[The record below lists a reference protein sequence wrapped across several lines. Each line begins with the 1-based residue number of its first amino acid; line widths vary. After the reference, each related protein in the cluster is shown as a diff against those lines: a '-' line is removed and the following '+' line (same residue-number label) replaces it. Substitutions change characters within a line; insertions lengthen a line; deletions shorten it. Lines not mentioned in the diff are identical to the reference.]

1 MPSSNAGPITGS
13 ELIYAIQDGKRV
25 LLTRPQLASLIGF
38 TAAVSPL
45 PRSWLTEKT
54 GDENFRMT
62 QGGNRVEFNAT
73 DLTAYLAAT
82 GAPDAVPAGLQPAL
96 FSGRERIMLRQ
107 GAAVTSIDLV
117 QLLYVRG
124 LGGSLGGLGGG
135 GVTPVTPNILP
146 TAAINDFA
154 LTSAASS
161 PGNIDLGTLAIPAGD
176 WVMHVA
182 LFMPTAGLT
191 IDRPILS
198 LGTASDTIMNSAGNL
213 HIMYP
218 RTSSTGVGTADAATN
233 SLVVSGRDDSNVWLP
248 TSTGSTRRANSY
260 FGGTNTPYLQ
270 GPSNEP
276 RNVKTSLFVQ
286 KINNVVQVWVV
297 TPGRTALLHDYIGS
311 TFGAVAAKQ
320 LFLNKLNRV
329 TTATYPNSDSTTY
342 QRFFFAGGKTLT
354 ALQMEAIH
362 AGVDPRQYIAFN
374 AANGD
379 RLVAFQGA
387 TGTAVP
393 DLVGSGTYT
402 INGTWTAAAGGIIPT
417 TVIADQPRV
426 QLEGRGQ
433 VIQRT
438 GASSDLTLNGTM
450 TGTDDDVYV
459 QVTDTSDTTIYK
471 AWTKIAASS
480 GGAWSGK
487 ITGVPTPL
495 ALLHVQLRKGLNG
508 TPFIPDSYVMLGE
521 LIDLVGQSISEQMRV
536 PGAGGTRTAAG
547 ANAAFI
553 SSYSRARSL
562 GGSVQSLTRRGWIK
576 SATGGPGEIYMAD
589 ALATAL
595 GCPIG
600 VCASAVSGS
609 PTSVWA
615 PGSSVW
621 ADFVDTWQRQKP
633 GYLVW
638 QQGQGDLGTLYATY
652 QTFLDNFY
660 ANTKAAFD
668 ASSPNWKMIVA
679 PLNPS
684 GDNTAGAVAW
694 QNIRTAQR
702 DWADAKTLV
711 DPRVIMGGNFT
722 YMTLVDTI
730 HETIDGKGSGILGE
744 MLAQDVIYLV
754 SGGFSAAGP
763 KAVSSVWDNTAKT
776 LTVTWAQNGGTGLTT
791 RKAGDITGF
800 TYSVNGFSSAITADS
815 AVIGT
820 GNTTVHTFTTA
831 APSTKP
837 TLRYQYGFPGGA
849 VTPLSGDGYTPSVDN
864 PLLDNRARLV
874 TTAQGYPAMFTSV
887 DLA

>member
-1 MPSSNAGPITGS
+1 M
-13 ELIYAIQDGKRV
+13 
-25 LLTRPQLASLIGF
+25 
-38 TAAVSPL
+38 AAVAKRFVEMGVV
-45 PRSWLTEKT
+45 PRLAVELSAQINS
-54 GDENFRMT
+54 GV
-62 QGGNRVEFNAT
+62 GNRRRLVELGVPGIAAK
-73 DLTAYLAAT
+73 LIVAGITAGSVSRGKLVEAGIVPRVAREIMAA
-82 GAPDAVPAGLQPAL
+82 
-96 FSGRERIMLRQ
+96 I
-107 GAAVTSIDLV
+107 
-117 QLLYVRG
+117 
-124 LGGSLGGLGGG
+124 G
-135 GVTPVTPNILP
+135 GVAPVVPNILP

-161 PGNIDLGTLAIPAGD
+161 PGNIDLGTLALPAGD
-176 WVMHVA
+176 WVMGLA

-198 LGTASDTIMNSAGNL
+198 LGTASDTITSSAGNL
-213 HIMYP
+213 HIMFP
-218 RTSSTGVGTADAATN
+218 KTSSTGVGVADATTN
-233 SLVVSGRDDSNVWLP
+233 SLVLSGRDDANVWLP
-248 TSTGSTRRANSY
+248 TSTATNRRANTY
-260 FGGTNTPYLQ
+260 FGGTNVPYIQ

-276 RNVKTSLFVQ
+276 RNVKTLVVVQ
-286 KINNVVQVWVV
+286 KINNVIQFWAV

-362 AGVDPRQYIAFN
+362 AGVDPRQYIAFD
-374 AANGD
+374 ASNGD

-393 DLVGSGTYT
+393 DLVGNGSYT

-433 VIQRT
+433 LIQRT
-438 GASSDLTLNGTM
+438 GVSSDLTLRGTM
-450 TGTDDDVYV
+450 TGVDDDVYIRI
-459 QVTDTSDTTIYK
+459 TDTTETTVYK
-471 AWTKIAASS
+471 DYTKIAASS
-480 GGAWSGK
+480 GGLWSGT
-487 ITGVPTPL
+487 ITGAPGAAL
-495 ALLHVQLRKGLNG
+495 ANLRITGRKGLAG
-508 TPFIPDSYVMLGE
+508 TPFPIDNFVLIGE
-521 LIDLVGQSISEQMRV
+521 FIDLVGQSISEQMRV
-536 PGAGGTRTAAG
+536 PGDTPSTRTASG
-547 ANAAFI
+547 PNAAFL
-553 SSYSRARSL
+553 SFFSRSRSL
-562 GGSVQSLTRRGWIK
+562 GGSVQSLQRRGWNK
-576 SATGGPGEIYMAD
+576 SATGGPGEVYMAD

-595 GCPIG
+595 NCPVGIS
-600 VCASAVSGS
+600 VSAVSGS
-609 PTSVWA
+609 PTSVWS

-652 QTFLDNFY
+652 QTFLDGFY

-668 ASSPNWKMIVA
+668 ASSPNWKLIIG
-679 PLNPS
+679 PLNSS

-702 DWADAKTLV
+702 DWADAKSLV
-711 DPRVIMGGNFT
+711 DPRVLMGGNLTF
-722 YMTLVDTI
+722 MTLVDTI
-730 HETIDGKGSGILGE
+730 HETSSVTGSGFLGG
-744 MLAQDVIYLV
+744 MLAQDIVFLAT
-754 SGGFSAAGP
+754 GGFSAAGP

-800 TYSVNGFSSAITADS
+800 TYSVNGFANAITADS
-815 AVIGT
+815 AVVGT

-849 VTPLSGDGYTPSVDN
+849 VTPLTSDGYTPSVDN

-874 TTAQGYPAMFTSV
+874 TPAQGYPAMFTSV
-887 DLA
+887 DLT